1 MSDLLVTYKEN
12 KVIVSQ
18 VGYPT
23 HTFRIVDS
31 VPPGYEVWKIGSRHM
46 PEGYLP
52 LCRRSAVQPFP
63 GGASIDAETLLAIK
77 TDGANLILD
86 AVIYGPGTLAEM
98 ERFIRKHQS
107 AKPGSHYERAV
118 KRMEKAL
125 PFMRQIGWK

>member
-31 VPPGYEVWKIGSRHM
+31 VPPGYEVWNIGSRHM

-63 GGASIDAETLLAIK
+63 GGEAINVETLLAIK
-77 TDGANLILD
+77 TDGVHLE
-86 AVIYGPGTLAEM
+86 P
-98 ERFIRKHQS
+98 IRK
-107 AKPGSHYERAV
+107 
-118 KRMEKAL
+118 
-125 PFMRQIGWK
+125 

>member
-86 AVIYGPGTLAEM
+86 AVIYGPGTPAEM

-118 KRMEKAL
+118 KRME
-125 PFMRQIGWK
+125 